1 MRRPESFMPQLK
13 SSSFLAAM
21 APHTTVRAERPVL
34 HIHPEGDPARARVEA
49 YIHERYRQRFGAQ
62 IKHWMPSLV
71 SLRVGEEILA
81 AAGYR
86 DASEPLFLERYL
98 AAPIEHYLGERGL
111 PVARTHIV
119 ETGQFAAVRPGAG
132 RLLVPL
138 LAHHLHRGGF
148 EWAVGTLT
156 QELHHLFSRMG
167 LAHQPLA
174 SASARGLSAAD
185 RKDWGTYY
193 EHEPKVFAGR
203 LDAILARI
211 PEREA

>member
-1 MRRPESFMPQLK
+1 
-13 SSSFLAAM
+13 
-21 APHTTVRAERPVL
+21 
-34 HIHPEGDPARARVEA
+34 
-49 YIHERYRQRFGAQ
+49 
-62 IKHWMPSLV
+62 MPSLV
-71 SLRVGEEILA
+71 SLRIGEEILA

-86 DASEPLFLERYL
+86 DAREPLFLERYL

-111 PVARTHIV
+111 PVARAHIV
-119 ETGQFAAVRPGAG
+119 ETGQFAAARPGAG

-138 LAHHLHRGGF
+138 LARHLHHSGF

-174 SASARGLSAAD
+174 IASARGLSAAD

-193 EHEPKVFAGR
+193 DHDPQVFAGR
-203 LDAILARI
+203 LDAILSHI
-211 PEREA
+211 PERQA